1 MLAKSDGNRLSSHW
15 LSRGLVLGKRLSG
28 SLGHLNFSRA
38 PDWSRYNMSCEELS
52 LGLLRLPVNLSVEV
66 LRLHVAVILL
76 RVLLVVA
83 VHVLLVIVA
92 LVVDALVVVVA
103 VLIRS
108 RSSRPGSTLL
118 HVEGEEQVF
127 WDALRHGVNHVSQ
140 LVIAVGEAAHGR
152 KFADSCL
159 LPVAA
164 HLSSVVTV
172 QSSYLTFLSS
182 EVFGHGIINAA

>member
-1 MLAKSDGNRLSSHW
+1 MLILSDRDGLSSLW
-15 LSRGLVLGKRLSG
+15 LSRGLVLSKGLSW
-28 SLGHLNFSRA
+28 SLGHLKFRGT
-38 PDWSRYNMSCEELS
+38 PDWGGRNISSKELS
-52 LGLLRLPVNLSVEV
+52 LGLLLLPVDLSVEV

-83 VHVLLVIVA
+83 IHVLLVVVT
-92 LVVDALVVVVA
+92 LVVDALVVVIV

-108 RSSRPGSTLL
+108 RSSRPGSLL

-127 WDALRHGVNHVSQ
+127 GDSLRDGINHVSQ
-140 LVIAVGEAAHGR
+140 LVFAVGEAAHGR

-172 QSSYLTFLSS
+172 KSSDLTFLSS
-182 EVFGHGIINAA
+182 EVFGHRIVNAA